1 MAQYSKIEWTEN
13 TWNPVTG
20 CTKVSDGCINC
31 YASRMAARLQRMG
44 NTKYQ
49 HGFKLT
55 LHEACLEEPLRL
67 KKPSVIFVNSM
78 SDLFHEDI
86 PVEFI
91 HRVFEVM
98 NKANWHTFQIL
109 TKRSERLRELAPR
122 LEWGRNIWQGVT
134 VEGGHYRHRIGDL
147 QAVPA
152 AIRFISF
159 EPLLEDVGLLDLT
172 GIDWA
177 IVGGESGPGAREMD
191 LAWVLNIKAQCEA
204 SNSMFY
210 FKQWGGANKKK
221 SGRTLLDRT
230 WDDMP
235 IVGL

>member
-1 MAQYSKIEWTEN
+1 MAQNSKIEWTGS

-20 CTKVSDGCINC
+20 CTKVSEGCVNC
-31 YASRMAARLQRMG
+31 YASRMASRLQKMG
-44 NTKYQ
+44 NVKYAK
-49 HGFKLT
+49 GFQLT
-55 LHEACLEEPLRL
+55 LHESCLDEPLRL

-109 TKRSERLRELAPR
+109 TKRSERLLELAPR

-159 EPLLEDVGLLDLT
+159 EPLLEDVGLLDLS

-210 FKQWGGANKKK
+210 FKQWGGASKKK